1 MQKMSDL
8 SNCKKDPH
16 LKPSTGASR
25 KVAQNIQMSC
35 HSIEDYDHVRMH
47 AKPHPRTLSINQD
60 IRGGH
65 NVPPPGVRCK
75 KKVGGNRVKVGIIPY
90 PCSLRSCKVGVAPM

>member
-16 LKPSTGASR
+16 FKPSTGASK

-35 HSIEDYDHVRMH
+35 HSIVDYDHVRMH

-60 IRGGH
+60 IRGEH
-65 NVPPPGVRCK
+65 NVPPPGSTMQK
-75 KKVGGNRVKVGIIPY
+75 KGWWE
-90 PCSLRSCKVGVAPM
+90 